1 MDITRDFLS
10 RSRALLAQDYL
21 PLIERAVDGLGTGD
35 VWWRP
40 HERANAIGNL
50 LLHLEG
56 STRAWILGAAGGAAV
71 ERDRQQEF
79 DTRMPVPL
87 PELLARLRA
96 TLAAADGVLA
106 RLDTHDLRNHTLFR
120 GEDVT
125 VLWAVYHAV
134 EHFSMHTGQIVTL
147 AGVVRARTTA

>member
-1 MDITRDFLS
+1 MDITTDFLS
-10 RSRALLAQDYL
+10 RSRALLARDYL
-21 PLIERAVDGLGTGD
+21 PLIEQSVNGLDADD

-50 LLHLEG
+50 LLHLDG
-56 STRAWILGAAGGAAV
+56 STRAWILGVAGGAVV
-71 ERDRQQEF
+71 ERDRQWEF
-79 DTRMPVPL
+79 DTRTPL
-87 PELLARLRA
+87 PLPDLLARLRA
-96 TLAAADGVLA
+96 TLAAADAVLA
-106 RLDTHDLRNHTLFR
+106 RLDTPDLLVEKTFR

-147 AGVVRARTTA
+147 AGLRRARAAP